1 MTAHKAQGL
10 SLPHL
15 VIDLHGTRG
24 TEAPYVMVSR
34 ATSLEGL
41 MILRDFPKSKIRCH
55 PSQEVRQEMQRLE
68 ILRLQTTM

>member
-55 PSQEVRQEMQRLE
+55 PS
-68 ILRLQTTM
+68 